1 MARGSGTGCTV
12 GPAELTAT
20 GGEGGMRG
28 GLEVGGWRG
37 GLRVRGLL
45 VPCVLGGYA
54 GSVACGGS
62 GLVGG
67 GWLERGG
74 KTG

>member
-20 GGEGGMRG
+20 GGEGG
-28 GLEVGGWRG
+28 GLEVGGWRE
-37 GLRVRGLL
+37 GLRVGGLMM
-45 VPCVLGGYA
+45 PCVLGGYT